1 MAEYIDKQVL
11 LERLQRKKAGPAN
24 IKYTDGF
31 NDAIMRVRSMV
42 SKAQPVDV
50 APVVHGQWS
59 RHGFSEDCDLRDTCS
74 VCGHSFYEH
83 LKVSRIPRYHYYCC
97 SWKYC
102 PNCGAKMDLE

>member
-1 MAEYIDKQVL
+1 MAEYVDRQKAFKELTDWHWGLDNNLVL
-11 LERLQRKKAGPAN
+11 QALQLVE
-24 IKYTDGF
+24 TE
-31 NDAIMRVRSMV
+31 
-42 SKAQPVDV
+42 DV

-83 LKVSRIPRYHYYCC
+83 LKVSRIPRYHYYGC

-102 PNCGAKMDLE
+102 PNCGAKMDLEN